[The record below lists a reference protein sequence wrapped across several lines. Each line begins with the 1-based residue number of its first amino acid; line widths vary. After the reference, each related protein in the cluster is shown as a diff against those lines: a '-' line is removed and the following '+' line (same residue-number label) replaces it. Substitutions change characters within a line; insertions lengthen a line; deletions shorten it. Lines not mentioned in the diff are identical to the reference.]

1 MDRASEELERRSR
14 YLSSLVRR
22 TKLADPPEPE
32 PEPEPER
39 ERDVV
44 PKLAAEPSAGEGKGG
59 KVVEAR
65 GEKEVKELE
74 EEKATKGEGNGEE
87 RKVAVR
93 VRAADMPPALQRRA
107 IRVALEASAAMP
119 RIDSKRLALAL
130 KKVSSYA
137 EHIVSSYN

>member
-32 PEPEPER
+32 PEPERER
-39 ERDVV
+39 EREV
-44 PKLAAEPSAGEGKGG
+44 AAKESGGGEGKGG
-59 KVVEAR
+59 KVVE
-65 GEKEVKELE
+65 EKEVKAAK
-74 EEKATKGEGNGEE
+74 EKEKEAKVPRGEGGNGEE
-87 RKVAVR
+87 KKVAVR

-107 IRVALEASAAMP
+107 IRVALEATAAMP

-130 KKVSSYA
+130 KKVSSILRLA
-137 EHIVSSYN
+137 HC